1 MPKGKNYNKLP
12 RNFRIFARLNSI
24 EEEILRKK
32 MSAAGY
38 TSRSGFLRSLIL
50 YKKIYHI
57 DTVPLRQEL
66 NNIDVGLARIGN
78 NINQIARRVNATQ
91 KIYSDDIVEIK
102 NQLDSLNEVMGQVFK
117 KLEQLGI

>member
-1 MPKGKNYNKLP
+1 MNNLN
-12 RNFRIFARLNSI
+12 RNCYVQVRLNSI
-24 EEEILRKK
+24 EKEILKKK
-32 MSAAGY
+32 MELAGY

-50 YKKIYHI
+50 YKQIYHI
-57 DTVPLRQEL
+57 DTASLRQEL

-78 NINQIARRVNATQ
+78 NINQIARRVNAAQ

-117 KLEQLGI
+117 KFEQLGI